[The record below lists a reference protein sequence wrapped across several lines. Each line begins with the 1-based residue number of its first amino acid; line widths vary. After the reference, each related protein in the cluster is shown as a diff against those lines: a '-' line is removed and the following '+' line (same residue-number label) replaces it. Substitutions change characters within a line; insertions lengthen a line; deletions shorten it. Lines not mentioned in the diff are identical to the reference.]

1 MSLERVDAVVVGGG
15 LAGLTTARDLTARG
29 LSAVVL
35 EARSRVGGRILNHTF
50 PNGVVVELGG
60 QWVGPTQD
68 RVLSLAAELG
78 AELFPTFDSGDSL
91 VSIEGQTRRFSDDS
105 FGLPDEAREE
115 VELTQKTLEEMALTV
130 PLLDPWTAPEATRW
144 DRQTVETW
152 IEDNVRT
159 PEARD
164 FWRLLVAA
172 VFAAESWDISL
183 LHFLFYVH
191 SGGLIDRLISTAGG
205 AQESRIIGGSQIL
218 AKRLADRLGDA
229 IRLSSPVGEIVQTA
243 DGAEVVAGGT
253 TIRSRRVAVAVPPAL
268 AARIRY
274 SPALSPLRDQLTQ
287 KMPMGYVIKCMAMY
301 PEPFWREEGLSGFA
315 VDLAD
320 PVGVIFDNSPPDAGY
335 GVLLCFVEGRHGRI
349 LGELP
354 AEGRKAVVIAALE
367 RFFGPRA
374 ADPIDYVD
382 QNWAAEEWTRGC
394 YGAHLA
400 PGAWTQFGKA
410 LRRPCGMIHWAG
422 TETSDVWNG
431 YMEGAIRSGKR
442 VAREIFDALA

>member
-1 MSLERVDAVVVGGG
+1 MERVDVVVVGGG
-15 LAGLTTARDLTARG
+15 LAGLTAARDLTARG
-29 LSAVVL
+29 LSAVVR

-78 AELFPTFDSGDSL
+78 AELFPTFDSGDTL
-91 VSIEGQTRRFSDDS
+91 ASIGGQTKRFNDES
-105 FGLPDEAREE
+105 FGLPEEAREE
-115 VELTQKTLEEMALTV
+115 VALTQKTLEDMALTV
-130 PLLDPWTAPEATRW
+130 PLPDPWTAPEAHRW

-152 IEDNVRT
+152 IEDNITT

-172 VFAAESWDISL
+172 VFATESWDISL
-183 LHFLFYVH
+183 LHFLFYIH

-218 AKRLADRLGDA
+218 ATSLADRLGDA
-229 IRLSSPVGEIVQTA
+229 VRLDSPVSEIVQTA

-253 TIRSRRVAVAVPPAL
+253 TIVSRRVAVAVPPAL

-274 SPALSPLRDQLTQ
+274 SPALPPLRDQLTQ

-301 PEPFWREEGLSGFA
+301 PEPFWREESLSGFA
-315 VDLAD
+315 ADLSG

-335 GVLLCFVEGRHGRI
+335 GVLLCFAEGRHGRV

-374 ADPIDYVD
+374 ADPIDYID

-400 PGAWTQFGKA
+400 PGAWTQFGEA
-410 LRRPCGMIHWAG
+410 LRRPCGKIHWAG

-431 YMEGAIRSGKR
+431 YMEGAIRSGER
-442 VAREIFDALA
+442 VAREIIDSLA

>member
-1 MSLERVDAVVVGGG
+1 LERVDVVVVGGG

-35 EARSRVGGRILNHTF
+35 ETRSRVGGRILTHTF

-68 RVLSLAAELG
+68 RVVSLAAELG

-91 VSIEGQTRRFSDDS
+91 VSIQGQTKRFNDES
-105 FGLPDEAREE
+105 FGLPEEAREE
-115 VELTQKTLEEMALTV
+115 VARTQKALEDMALTV
-130 PLLDPWTAPEATRW
+130 PLLDPWTAPEALRW

-152 IEDNVRT
+152 IEDNITT

-191 SGGLIDRLISTAGG
+191 SGGLIDRLINTAGG

-218 AKRLADRLGDA
+218 ATSLADRLGDA
-229 IRLSSPVGEIVQTA
+229 VRLASPVGEIVQAA

-253 TIRSRRVAVAVPPAL
+253 TIGSRRVAVAVPPAL

-274 SPALSPLRDQLTQ
+274 SPALPPLRDQLTQ

-301 PEPFWREEGLSGFA
+301 PEPFWRAEGLSGFA
-315 VDLAD
+315 ADLGG
-320 PVGVIFDNSPPDAGY
+320 PVGVIFDNSPPDASY
-335 GVLLCFVEGRHGRI
+335 GVLLCFAEGRHGRL

-354 AEGRKAVVIAALE
+354 AEGRKTVVIAALE

-374 ADPIDYVD
+374 ADPIDYID

-400 PGAWTQFGKA
+400 PGAWTQFGEA
-410 LRRPCGMIHWAG
+410 LRRPCGKVHWAG

-431 YMEGAIRSGKR
+431 YMEGAIRSGER
-442 VAREIFDALA
+442 VAREIIDALA

>member
-1 MSLERVDAVVVGGG
+1 MDRPDVVVVGGG
-15 LAGLTTARDLTARG
+15 LAGLTAARDLIAQG

-35 EARSRVGGRILNHTF
+35 EARDRVGGRILNYTF

-68 RVLSLAAELG
+68 RVVSLAAELG
-78 AELFPTFDSGDSL
+78 AELVPTFDSGDSL
-91 VSIEGQTRRFSDDS
+91 VSINGQTKRFSDDS
-105 FGLPDEAREE
+105 FGLPDDAREE
-115 VELTQKTLEEMALTV
+115 VALTQKTLEEMALTV
-130 PLLDPWTAPEATRW
+130 PLPEPWTAPEAHRW
-144 DRQTVETW
+144 DRQTLETW
-152 IEDNVRT
+152 IEDNVKT
-159 PEARD
+159 TEARD

-172 VFAAESWDISL
+172 VLAAESWDISL

-205 AQESRIIGGSQIL
+205 AQESRITGGSQIL
-218 AKRLADRLGDA
+218 ATSLADRLGDA
-229 IRLSSPVGEIVQTA
+229 VRMRSPVHEIVQTA

-253 TIRSRRVAVAVPPAL
+253 RIGARRVAVAIPPAL

-274 SPALSPLRDQLTQ
+274 TPALPPLRDQLTQ

-301 PEPFWREEGLSGFA
+301 PEPFWRAEGLSGFA
-315 VDLAD
+315 VDLGN
-320 PVGVIFDNSPPDAGY
+320 PIGVVFDNSPPDAGH
-335 GVLLCFVEGRHGRI
+335 GVLLCFVEGSHGRA
-349 LGELP
+349 LGELS
-354 AEGRKAVVIAALE
+354 ADRRRAIVVDSLE

-400 PGAWTQFGKA
+400 TGVWTQFGEA
-410 LRRPCGMIHWAG
+410 LRRPCGLIHWAG

-431 YMEGAIRSGKR
+431 YMDGAVRSGER
-442 VAREIFDALA
+442 VAREIIDALA

>member
-1 MSLERVDAVVVGGG
+1 MERVDVVVVGGG
-15 LAGLTTARDLTARG
+15 LAGLTAARDLTARG
-29 LSAVVL
+29 LSTVVL

-91 VSIEGQTRRFSDDS
+91 ASIGGQTTRFNDES
-105 FGLPDEAREE
+105 FGLPEEAREE
-115 VELTQKTLEEMALTV
+115 VALTQKTLEDMALTV
-130 PLLDPWTAPEATRW
+130 PLADPWTAPEAPRW

-152 IEDNVRT
+152 IEDNIT
-159 PEARD
+159 SPLARD

-172 VFAAESWDISL
+172 VFAAESRDISL

-191 SGGLIDRLISTAGG
+191 SGGLIDRLINTAGG
-205 AQESRIIGGSQIL
+205 AQESRIRGGSQIL

-229 IRLSSPVGEIVQTA
+229 VRLASPVSEIVQGA

-253 TIRSRRVAVAVPPAL
+253 AIGSRRVAVAVPPAL

-274 SPALSPLRDQLTQ
+274 SPALPPLRDQLTQ
-287 KMPMGYVIKCMAMY
+287 KMPMGYVIKVHGDVPGAVLAGRRS
-301 PEPFWREEGLSGFA
+301 ERFRRGSWRSGGRH
-315 VDLAD
+315 LR
-320 PVGVIFDNSPPDAGY
+320 NSPPEAGY
-335 GVLLCFVEGRHGRI
+335 GVLLCFAEGRHGRL

-354 AEGRKAVVIAALE
+354 AERRKAVVIASLE

-374 ADPIDYVD
+374 ADPIGYID

-394 YGAHLA
+394 
-400 PGAWTQFGKA
+400 
-410 LRRPCGMIHWAG
+410 
-422 TETSDVWNG
+422 
-431 YMEGAIRSGKR
+431 
-442 VAREIFDALA
+442 

>member
-1 MSLERVDAVVVGGG
+1 VSLERVDAVVVGGG